1 MIRDSFAAKA
11 QRYSQPPHI
20 SSANAIVHISSA
32 RAIVHCSQPTDRS
45 CNSPLHPTAPHQL
58 MQSSHCSAAV
68 AILPLLPTSSNQLLP
83 TDAPKPAHE
92 ILPLLPTNPHQLMK
106 SSHCSTSL
114 SALKEL
120 ELVFAHPSPPLSSP
134 LPSPHLTL
142 EWFGAS
148 LFKTQIATPTS
159 SQRSASRGGFLC
171 KVQTKQQ
178 SDRSFTVQQQPSESD

>member
-1 MIRDSFAAKA
+1 VIRLP
-11 QRYSQPPHI
+11 QRP
-20 SSANAIVHISSA
+20 SATPN
-32 RAIVHCSQPTDRS
+32 
-45 CNSPLHPTAPHQL
+45 HPTSVQR
-58 MQSSHCSAAV
+58 MQSSTSAQLVQSSTAPNQPTAV
-68 AILPLLPTSSNQLLP
+68 AILRYTQPPHTSSCNPPTAQPQLQSSRCSQPALTNYSQP
-83 TDAPKPAHE
+83 TPPSSAHG

-120 ELVFAHPSPPLSSP
+120 ELVFAHPIPSPPLPSL